1 MGGRTSEGTVG
12 NTFSMTYGTEAVIP
26 SKIGLSSMRI
36 SVFAPEENNDKP
48 AEDLD
53 LLEEWR
59 EMALMRLADYQ

>member
-53 LLEEWR
+53 LLEE
-59 EMALMRLADYQ
+59 